1 MQGEERRGERR
12 EREGHMLCV
21 IGRVLDKYLKTIKYI
36 ITNLISVFF
45 SFTVHFLL
53 STLGVYCCFAL
64 RRESQYE

>member
-1 MQGEERRGERR
+1 M
-12 EREGHMLCV
+12 CV

-53 STLGVYCCFAL
+53 STLGVYCCLAL